1 MRKVESNN
9 YVGKKDEYMSDLDA
23 VLRSYRRKAIG
34 DKKQGLL
41 AEFLETTNKISINLD
56 KEPENYMNNEYL
68 VK

>member
-34 DKKQGLL
+34 DKKQALL

-68 VK
+68 AK